1 MKLVQL
7 PSPLPPSPRTPPSF
21 SPSFS
26 SSPDMDGM
34 DGHLPSMKMT
44 LPPFLGHICPSAGC
58 PSSRQVSVVL
68 SERVGTR
75 YCARSAHSLLSGSPM
90 AGQAEL
96 VHVCGWDT
104 RGPRRPSSLP
114 RVTQLRE
121 WQNQC
126 SHCLALVP
134 ELSYTTHSSGF
145 GALPCRFENCELE
158 CSPKQIHE
166 ALFLETNGSSSN
178 TVVVTT
184 YPLLCGG

>member
-1 MKLVQL
+1 M
-7 PSPLPPSPRTPPSF
+7 
-21 SPSFS
+21 
-26 SSPDMDGM
+26 
-34 DGHLPSMKMT
+34 
-44 LPPFLGHICPSAGC
+44 
-58 PSSRQVSVVL
+58 VL

-126 SHCLALVP
+126 SHSLALVP